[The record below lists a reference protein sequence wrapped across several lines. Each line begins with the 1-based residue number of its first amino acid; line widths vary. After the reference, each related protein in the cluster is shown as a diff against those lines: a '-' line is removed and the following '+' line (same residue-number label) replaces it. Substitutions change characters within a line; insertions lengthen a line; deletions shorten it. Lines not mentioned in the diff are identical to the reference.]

1 MTLVELKYVLALAQE
16 GHFGRAASRCHVSQP
31 TLSVAIDKLEKS
43 LNVCIFER
51 QTKGFR
57 ITEVGER
64 LIEQAQAV
72 IEAADK
78 FSDIAE
84 GSRHQLDTPLKLG
97 GIYTV
102 APYLFP
108 SLIPELKKQ
117 APKMPLIIN
126 EDCTK
131 NLRVKLQLGEL
142 DAIFV
147 ALPFDEPSVVVK
159 PLYEEPF
166 VVLMPKN
173 HVLSKQAAIN
183 ASDLAGENMLILG
196 EGHCFR
202 DQVLKACPQCYTPN
216 EFQQIIEGSSLE
228 TLRHMVAS
236 GLGITVLPAT
246 ATSVTHYSKTLITR
260 PFKTS
265 KPKRTIALAW
275 RASFPRA
282 KAIDALI
289 QSLQCA
295 RISNVCPIN
304 S

>member
-1 MTLVELKYVLALAQE
+1 MARVCYFTGIIQ
-16 GHFGRAASRCHVSQP
+16 GS
-31 TLSVAIDKLEKS
+31 KS

-51 QTKGFR
+51 QAKNFR

-72 IEAADK
+72 LEAADK
-78 FSDIAE
+78 FCDMAE
-84 GSRHQLDTPLKLG
+84 GSKHQLDTPLKVG

-108 SLIPELKKQ
+108 SLIPELKKH

-126 EDCTK
+126 EDFTK
-131 NLRVKLQLGEL
+131 NLRMKLQRGEL

-147 ALPFDEPSVVVK
+147 ALPFNEASVVVK

-173 HVLSKQAAIN
+173 HALAKQAAIN
-183 ASDLAGENMLILG
+183 ASDLAGENMLVLG

-202 DQVLKACPQCYTPN
+202 DQVLKSCPQCYAPN
-216 EFQQIIEGSSLE
+216 EFQKTIEGGSLE

-236 GLGITVLPAT
+236 GLGITVLPAS
-246 ATSVTHYSKTLITR
+246 ATSVTHYSKTLVIR
-260 PFKTS
+260 PFKTA

-275 RASFPRA
+275 RVSFPRT

-289 QSLQCA
+289 QALSKANL
-295 RISNVCPIN
+295 SDVCPI
-304 S
+304 SA